1 MRQDAV
7 LFEEL
12 KVYLQLQRRL
22 REAVTWPKGP
32 LRLGLIFSPTLLL
45 ERVLWVGA
53 FYSLHATTLVVCPV
67 AAPYDTFL
75 AKLENNG
82 SR

>member
-1 MRQDAV
+1 VRQDAV

-45 ERVLWVGA
+45 KRVLYGCILFAPCYICGLPSGGA
-53 FYSLHATTLVVCPV
+53 L
-67 AAPYDTFL
+67 
-75 AKLENNG
+75 
-82 SR
+82 